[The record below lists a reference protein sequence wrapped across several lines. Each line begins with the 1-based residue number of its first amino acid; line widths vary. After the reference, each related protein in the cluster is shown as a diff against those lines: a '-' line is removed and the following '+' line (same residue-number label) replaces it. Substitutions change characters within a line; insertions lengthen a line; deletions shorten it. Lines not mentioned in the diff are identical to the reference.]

1 MLRAAHPVISC
12 DYTTCGR
19 PFVTCCDLKQHQQ
32 YQWLGILPLNPG
44 ESDIFYKL
52 PADHYDW
59 LVLAKGHLTQCLF
72 GAMAQRIAAL
82 PVPGYASLQYDG
94 FSIMSLDE
102 YTLM

>member
-1 MLRAAHPVISC
+1 VKLEVPRSVIVRENREVLSIHHI
-12 DYTTCGR
+12 
-19 PFVTCCDLKQHQQ
+19 DL
-32 YQWLGILPLNPG
+32 N
-44 ESDIFYKL
+44 IFYKF

-59 LVLAKGHLTQCLF
+59 LVLAERHLTWCLF

-94 FSIMSLDE
+94 FSIMSLDG